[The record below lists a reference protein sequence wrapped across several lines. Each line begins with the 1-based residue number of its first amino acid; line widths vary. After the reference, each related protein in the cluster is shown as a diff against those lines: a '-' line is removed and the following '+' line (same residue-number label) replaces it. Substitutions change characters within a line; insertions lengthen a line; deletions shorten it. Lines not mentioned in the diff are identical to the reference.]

1 MTRPFRILIVAWALA
16 FFANATASGAT
27 ECKLP
32 RSFSDPHQVL
42 HDEKK
47 SLFWVRPLQV
57 DADGT
62 PNAYHRDDPHGNKG
76 LAIEYLGN
84 GMTIEQGG
92 VTIPFNLIEK
102 ENKAWLEAYRKIVEN
117 DWKATPE
124 FSVDIYGFARDSK
137 GNVCVKPGG
146 RLISSS
152 SLALRPRATFCDQR
166 RYVDATKF
174 PGIVVPNRTKD
185 EASVKNADLEVA
197 PPFARLGVARGDLAI
212 VYYPETRRW
221 SGAFLYDTGPR
232 ELLGEGSIRL
242 SMNLLGKQA
251 VPKSALETNSM
262 GLVETYVVLFPG
274 SVSTLGARA
283 RWTPQEVERAA
294 TKKFIEWG
302 GGTIAE
308 AMQRLF
314 ACAEAYKKRQ
324 G

>member
-16 FFANATASGAT
+16 FFASVPASGAT

-92 VTIPFNLIEK
+92 VAIPFNLIEN
-102 ENKAWLEAYRKIVEN
+102 ENRAWLEAYRKIVDN

-137 GNVCVKPGG
+137 GNVCVRPGG
-146 RLISSS
+146 
-152 SLALRPRATFCDQR
+152 ATD
-166 RYVDATKF
+166 
-174 PGIVVPNRTKD
+174 
-185 EASVKNADLEVA
+185 
-197 PPFARLGVARGDLAI
+197 
-212 VYYPETRRW
+212 
-221 SGAFLYDTGPR
+221 
-232 ELLGEGSIRL
+232 
-242 SMNLLGKQA
+242 
-251 VPKSALETNSM
+251 
-262 GLVETYVVLFPG
+262 
-274 SVSTLGARA
+274 
-283 RWTPQEVERAA
+283 
-294 TKKFIEWG
+294 FIH
-302 GGTIAE
+302 
-308 AMQRLF
+308 
-314 ACAEAYKKRQ
+314 
-324 G
+324 